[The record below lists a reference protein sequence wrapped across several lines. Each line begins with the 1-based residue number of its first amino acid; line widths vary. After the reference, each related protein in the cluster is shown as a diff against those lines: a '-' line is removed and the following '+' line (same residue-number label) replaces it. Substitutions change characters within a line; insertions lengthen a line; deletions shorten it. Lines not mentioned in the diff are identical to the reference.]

1 VLSDVPGAMTGFLSG
16 GRRSLLRL
24 SEGQWSVRALVA
36 LVDPPAVVGAL
47 DDQWEMDAQLPVFRG
62 AERNVN
68 KLSGTS
74 SPVA

>member
-1 VLSDVPGAMTGFLSG
+1 MTGFLSG

-24 SEGQWSVRALVA
+24 RESVVGAGPGGVA

-47 DDQWEMDAQLPVFRG
+47 DDQWEMDAQLPVFRD
-62 AERNVN
+62 AESNVH